1 LRVFA
6 SWRLCVG
13 VSLTQLRC
21 GNAALGNPVFSVV
34 PNIITSTLL
43 AVESTGAFRA
53 IEYDLP
59 ETPVEWTVCLGA
71 LALLLIFGV
80 RIYLRD
86 TPELNRFWRYSL
98 LLLRLSVLVGLIVIA
113 LNPQER
119 TQKLAYRPSQ
129 VAVLVDRSLSMKFP
143 ESQPDP
149 EDPAGGAAPSGDAR
163 SRSDAVAELLGQ
175 SGLLEELR
183 RNHSVSV
190 YSFDSSLNGPH
201 VVLRSQDPRA
211 MVKGATAQTEAP
223 AGGTSDGEQKPDWV
237 QIADPIGLETRLG
250 ESLLELIR
258 STSGNSL
265 SGIVVITDG
274 ASNSGIDAGKA
285 IEAAREL
292 KARVVTVGVGST
304 RQPVNIQIASI
315 QAPSD
320 VHVGDAFEISAFV
333 QAQGL
338 SGQNAVVEL
347 LGRPEDSEAD
357 AGSLGTTEIVLAD
370 DGIPVRVSF
379 EQLENVAGAWEY
391 FVRVRPDQK
400 IVELSEGD
408 NERRKSI
415 TVVDRKTRVLVIA
428 GGPMRDYRFVR
439 NMLYRHS
446 AIQTD
451 VWLQTA
457 DAAGAVSQEANKV
470 LTSFPESKEALFDY
484 DVIVGFDPDW
494 GRLNPEQID
503 LVREW
508 VFAQAGGLVV
518 IAGDVYS
525 SSVASDAK
533 LAKIRELYPVVL
545 NRFAGDGGGS
555 RNQTQSWPFEFT
567 REGREA
573 GFLQVTEEQVS
584 SAEVWKEFQGVYS
597 AYPTSGAKAGA
608 TVYAYFSDPRTQTA
622 SGLPVL
628 LASQY
633 YGAGRVIYLGSPE
646 MWRMRA
652 IDEVYYDRFWTKSIR
667 EAGQARLKRGNNR
680 GTLLLERNQFVL
692 GQTVRVRA
700 QLTDPQF
707 DPLVAESI
715 LAEVFDPNGRP
726 MIPPVRMQRDTSR
739 AGQFVGSFRVSSPGV
754 WRIDIPIPQAGD
766 ELSEKIDVVLPNL
779 ETDNARQNA
788 QLLRLIAEDTGGAY
802 FPLAE
807 AAAEVPQRLPNRGE
821 EFQIDQQLKTLWDR
835 EWLMWLLIGLLS
847 VEWLTRKLL
856 KLA

>member
-1 LRVFA
+1 MTLFHSQSA
-6 SWRLCVG
+6 
-13 VSLTQLRC
+13 
-21 GNAALGNPVFSVV
+21 
-34 PNIITSTLL
+34 LL

-59 ETPVEWTVCLGA
+59 ESPGEWMVCLGVVS
-71 LALLLIFGV
+71 LLLILGV
-80 RIYLRD
+80 RVYLRD
-86 TPELNRFWRYSL
+86 TAELHRFWRYFL
-98 LLLRLSVLVGLIVIA
+98 LLLRLSVLAGLVAVA

-129 VAVLVDRSLSMKFP
+129 VAVLIDRSLSMKFP
-143 ESQPDP
+143 ENQVGPNDSA
-149 EDPAGGAAPSGDAR
+149 EESEGASTADN
-163 SRSDAVAELLGQ
+163 SRTRADAVAELLGK
-175 SGLLEELR
+175 SGMLEELR
-183 RNHSVSV
+183 KNHAVSV
-190 YSFDSSLNGPH
+190 YSFDSALNGPH
-201 VVLRSQDPRA
+201 AALRSQDARA
-211 MVKGATAQTEAP
+211 VVKSAATSAGGGATSLEETV
-223 AGGTSDGEQKPDWV
+223 DWN
-237 QIADPIGLETRLG
+237 QIVDPVGLETRLG

-258 STSGNSL
+258 SISGNSL

-274 ASNSGIDAGKA
+274 ASNSGIDPDKA
-285 IEAAREL
+285 VEAAKEL
-292 KARVVTVGVGST
+292 KARLITVGVGST
-304 RQPVNIQIASI
+304 RQPVNIQIASV

-338 SGQNAVVEL
+338 AGQNAIVEL
-347 LGRPEDSEAD
+347 LGRPENSEGD
-357 AGSLGTTEIVLAD
+357 ASKLGTKEIVLAD
-370 DGIPVRVSF
+370 DGLPVRVSF
-379 EQLENVAGAWEY
+379 EQLENVAGVWEY
-391 FVRVRPDQK
+391 FVRVRSDQK

-415 TVVDRKTRVLVIA
+415 SVVDRKTRVLVIA
-428 GGPMRDYRFVR
+428 GGPMRDYQFVR

-457 DAAGAVSQEANKV
+457 DAAGAVSQEANKI
-470 LTSFPESKEALFDY
+470 LTSFPESKEELFDY

-494 GRLNPEQID
+494 NRLSPEQIN
-503 LVREW
+503 LVSEW

-518 IAGDVYS
+518 VAGDVYS
-525 SSVASDAK
+525 ASVASDAR
-533 LAKIRELYPVVL
+533 LEKIRELYPVVL
-545 NRFAGDGGGS
+545 NRFVTDSAAS
-555 RNQTQSWPFEFT
+555 RAVIQSWPFEFT

-573 GFLQVTEEQVS
+573 GFLQITDEQVS

-608 TVYAYFSDPRTQTA
+608 TVYAYFSDPRTQSA

-646 MWRMRA
+646 MWRMRS

-707 DPLVAESI
+707 NPLVADSV
-715 LAEVFDPNGRP
+715 LAEIFDPDGRP
-726 MIPPVRMQRDTSR
+726 MIPPVRLQRDSNR

-754 WRIDIPIPQAGD
+754 WRIDIPIPQSGD
-766 ELSEKIDVVLPNL
+766 QLSEKIDVILPNL

-788 QLLRLIAEDTGGAY
+788 QLLRLIAEDTGGTY
-802 FPLAE
+802 FPLDE
-807 AAAEVPQRLPNRGE
+807 AAAEVPKRLPDRGE

-835 EWLMWLLIGLLS
+835 EWLMYLLIGLLS

>member
-1 LRVFA
+1 MTLT
-6 SWRLCVG
+6 
-13 VSLTQLRC
+13 LTQS
-21 GNAALGNPVFSVV
+21 A
-34 PNIITSTLL
+34 LL

-59 ETPVEWTVCLGA
+59 ETPVEWMVCLGV
-71 LALLLIFGV
+71 LSLLLIFGV
-80 RIYLRD
+80 RLYLRD
-86 TPELNRFWRYSL
+86 TAELSRFWRYFL
-98 LLLRLSVLVGLIVIA
+98 MLLRISVLAGLVVIA

-129 VAVLVDRSLSMKFP
+129 VAVVIDRSLSMKFP
-143 ESQPDP
+143 ETQAGPD
-149 EDPAGGAAPSGDAR
+149 DPSATDSR
-163 SRSDAVAELLGQ
+163 SRSEAVAELLGQ
-175 SGLLEELR
+175 SGLIEELR
-183 RNHSVSV
+183 KNHAVSV
-190 YSFDSSLNGPH
+190 YSFDSALNGPH
-201 VVLRSQDPRA
+201 VALRSKDPRA
-211 MVKGATAQTEAP
+211 AVKSAIDQASP
-223 AGGTSDGEQKPDWV
+223 DGEASDSEENVDWN
-237 QIADPIGLETRLG
+237 QIVDPIGLETRLG

-258 STSGNSL
+258 STSGNTL
-265 SGIVVITDG
+265 SGIVVATDG
-274 ASNSGIDAGKA
+274 ASNSGIDPGKA
-285 IEAAREL
+285 IEAAKEL
-292 KARVVTVGVGST
+292 KARLVTVGVGST

-338 SGQNAVVEL
+338 AGQNAKVEL
-347 LGRPEDSEAD
+347 LGRPEDSEGD
-357 AGSLGTTEIVLAD
+357 ANTLGSKDIVLAD

-391 FVRVRPDQK
+391 FVRVRSDQK

-415 TVVDRKTRVLVIA
+415 SVVDRKTRVLVIA
-428 GGPMRDYRFVR
+428 GGPMRDYQFVR

-457 DAAGAVSQEANKV
+457 DAAGAVSQEANKI
-470 LTSFPESKEALFDY
+470 LTSFPASKEELFDY

-494 GRLNPEQID
+494 NRLSPEQIN
-503 LVREW
+503 LVSEW
-508 VFAQAGGLVV
+508 VFSQAGGLVA

-533 LAKIRELYPVVL
+533 LEKIRELYPVVL
-545 NRFAGDGGGS
+545 NRFVSDIGGS
-555 RNQTQSWPFEFT
+555 RAVIQSWPFEFT

-573 GFLQVTEEQVS
+573 GFLQITEEQVS

-608 TVYAYFSDPRTQTA
+608 TVYAYFSDPRTQSA

-633 YGAGRVIYLGSPE
+633 YGSGRVIYLGSPE

-707 DPLVAESI
+707 DPLESESV
-715 LAEVFDPNGRP
+715 LAEVFDPDGRP
-726 MIPPVRMQRDTSR
+726 MIPPVRMQRDSNR
-739 AGQFVGSFRVSSPGV
+739 SGQFVGSFRVSSPGV
-754 WRIDIPIPQAGD
+754 WRIDVPIPQSGD
-766 ELSEKIDVVLPNL
+766 QLSEKIDVVLPNL

-802 FPLAE
+802 FPLSE
-807 AAAEVPQRLPNRGE
+807 AATEVPKRLPNRGE

-835 EWLMWLLIGLLS
+835 EWLMFLLIGLLS
-847 VEWLTRKLL
+847 IEWLTRKLL

>member
-1 LRVFA
+1 V
-6 SWRLCVG
+6 
-13 VSLTQLRC
+13 
-21 GNAALGNPVFSVV
+21 ALFLSQ
-34 PNIITSTLL
+34 SALL

-59 ETPVEWTVCLGA
+59 ETPVEWMVCLGV
-71 LALLLIFGV
+71 LSLLLILGV
-80 RIYLRD
+80 RVYLRD
-86 TPELNRFWRYSL
+86 TAELNRFWRYFL
-98 LLLRLSVLVGLIVIA
+98 VLLRLSVLAGLVAVA

-129 VAVLVDRSLSMKFP
+129 VAVLIDRSLSMKFP
-143 ESQPDP
+143 ENQVGPNDSA
-149 EDPAGGAAPSGDAR
+149 EESGNASTTADTRTRA
-163 SRSDAVAELLGQ
+163 DAVADLLGN
-175 SGLLEELR
+175 SGLLEELQR
-183 RNHSVSV
+183 SHAVSV
-190 YSFDSSLNGPH
+190 YSFDSALNGPH
-201 VVLRSQDPRA
+201 AALRSEDPRA
-211 MVKGATAQTEAP
+211 IVKSAATPSGSGKAASPEETI
-223 AGGTSDGEQKPDWV
+223 DWN
-237 QIADPIGLETRLG
+237 QIVDPVGLETRLG

-258 STSGNSL
+258 SISGNSL
-265 SGIVVITDG
+265 SGIVVVTDG
-274 ASNSGIDAGKA
+274 ASNSGIDPDKA
-285 IEAAREL
+285 VEAAKEL
-292 KARVVTVGVGST
+292 KARLITVGVGST
-304 RQPVNIQIASI
+304 RQPVNIQIASV

-320 VHVGDAFEISAFV
+320 VHVGDAFEIAAFV

-338 SGQNAVVEL
+338 AGQNAVVEL
-347 LGRPEDSEAD
+347 LGRPEESEGD
-357 AGSLGTTEIVLAD
+357 ASKLGTKEIVLAD
-370 DGIPVRVSF
+370 DGLPVRVSF
-379 EQLENVAGAWEY
+379 EQLENVAGVWEY
-391 FVRVRPDQK
+391 FVRVRSDQK

-415 TVVDRKTRVLVIA
+415 SVVDRKTRVLVIA
-428 GGPMRDYRFVR
+428 GGPMRDYQFVR

-457 DAAGAVSQEANKV
+457 DAAGAVSQEANKI
-470 LTSFPESKEALFDY
+470 LTSFPESKEELFDY

-494 GRLNPEQID
+494 NRLSPEQVN
-503 LVREW
+503 LVSEW

-518 IAGDVYS
+518 VAGDVYS
-525 SSVASDAK
+525 ASVASDAR
-533 LAKIRELYPVVL
+533 LEKIRELYPVVL
-545 NRFAGDGGGS
+545 NRFVTDSGGS
-555 RNQTQSWPFEFT
+555 RTVIQSWPFEFT

-573 GFLQVTEEQVS
+573 GFLQITDEQVS

-608 TVYAYFSDPRTQTA
+608 TVYAYFSDPRTQSA

-646 MWRMRA
+646 MWRMRS

-707 DPLVAESI
+707 EPLVADSVR
-715 LAEVFDPNGRP
+715 AEIFDPDGRP
-726 MIPPVRMQRDTSR
+726 MIPPVRLQRDSNR
-739 AGQFVGSFRVSSPGV
+739 AGQFVGSFRVSAPGV
-754 WRIDIPIPQAGD
+754 WRIDIPIPQSGD
-766 ELSEKIDVVLPNL
+766 QLSEKIDVILPNL

-802 FPLAE
+802 FPLSE
-807 AAAEVPQRLPNRGE
+807 AAEEVPKRLPNRGE

-835 EWLMWLLIGLLS
+835 EWLMYLLIGLLS
-847 VEWLTRKLL
+847 IEWLTRKLL

>member
-1 LRVFA
+1 M
-6 SWRLCVG
+6 
-13 VSLTQLRC
+13 
-21 GNAALGNPVFSVV
+21 ALLLSQF
-34 PNIITSTLL
+34 TLL

-59 ETPVEWTVCLGA
+59 ETPVEWMVCLGA
-71 LALLLIFGV
+71 LSLLLILGV
-80 RIYLRD
+80 RVYLRD
-86 TPELNRFWRYSL
+86 TAELNRFWRYFL
-98 LLLRLSVLVGLIVIA
+98 LLLRLSVLAGLVAVA

-143 ESQPDP
+143 ENQVGPNDSA
-149 EDPAGGAAPSGDAR
+149 EESGSASSADDAR
-163 SRSDAVAELLGQ
+163 SRADAVAELLGQ
-175 SGLLEELR
+175 SGMLEELR
-183 RNHSVSV
+183 KNHAVSV
-190 YSFDSSLNGPH
+190 YSFDSALNGPH
-201 VVLRSQDPRA
+201 AALRSQDPRA
-211 MVKGATAQTEAP
+211 IVKSAAPSTGGEATSAEETI
-223 AGGTSDGEQKPDWV
+223 DWD
-237 QIADPIGLETRLG
+237 QIVEPIGLETRLG

-258 STSGNSL
+258 SISGNSL
-265 SGIVVITDG
+265 SGIVVVTDG
-274 ASNSGIDAGKA
+274 ASNSGIDPGKA
-285 IEAAREL
+285 VEAAKEL
-292 KARVVTVGVGST
+292 KARLITVGVGST
-304 RQPVNIQIASI
+304 RQPVNIQIASV

-338 SGQNAVVEL
+338 AGQNAIVEL
-347 LGRPEDSEAD
+347 LGRPEDSEGD
-357 AGSLGTTEIVLAD
+357 ASKLGTKEIVLAD
-370 DGIPVRVSF
+370 DGLPVRVSF
-379 EQLENVAGAWEY
+379 EQLENVAGTWEY
-391 FVRVRPDQK
+391 FIRVRSDQK
-400 IVELSEGD
+400 IIELSEGD

-415 TVVDRKTRVLVIA
+415 SVVDRKTRVLVVA
-428 GGPMRDYRFVR
+428 GGPMRDYQFVR

-457 DAAGAVSQEANKV
+457 DAAGAVSQEANKI
-470 LTSFPESKEALFDY
+470 LTSFPESKEELFDY

-494 GRLNPEQID
+494 NRLSPEQIN
-503 LVREW
+503 LVSEW

-518 IAGDVYS
+518 VAGDVYS

-533 LAKIRELYPVVL
+533 LEKIRELYPIVL
-545 NRFAGDGGGS
+545 NRFVSDSGGS
-555 RNQTQSWPFEFT
+555 RTVIQSWPFEFT

-573 GFLQVTEEQVS
+573 GFLQITDEQVS

-608 TVYAYFSDPRTQTA
+608 TVYAYFSDPRTQSA

-646 MWRMRA
+646 MWRMRS

-707 DPLVAESI
+707 DPLMAESV
-715 LAEVFDPNGRP
+715 LAEIFDPNGRP
-726 MIPPVRMQRDTSR
+726 MIPPVRLQRDSNRT
-739 AGQFVGSFRVSSPGV
+739 GQFVGSFRVSSPGV
-754 WRIDIPIPQAGD
+754 WRIDVPIPQSGD
-766 ELSEKIDVVLPNL
+766 QLSEKIDVVLPNL

-802 FPLAE
+802 FPLSE
-807 AAAEVPQRLPNRGE
+807 AAAEVPKRLPNRGE

-835 EWLMWLLIGLLS
+835 EWLMYLLIGLLS
-847 VEWLTRKLL
+847 IEWLTRKLL

>member
-1 LRVFA
+1 MALF
-6 SWRLCVG
+6 
-13 VSLTQLRC
+13 LTQF
-21 GNAALGNPVFSVV
+21 A
-34 PNIITSTLL
+34 LL

-59 ETPVEWTVCLGA
+59 ETPVEWIVCLGV
-71 LALLLIFGV
+71 LSLLLIFGV

-86 TPELNRFWRYSL
+86 TAELNRFWRYFL
-98 LLLRLSVLVGLIVIA
+98 LFLRLTVLGALVVVA

-129 VAVLVDRSLSMKFP
+129 VAVLIDRSLSMKFP
-143 ESQPDP
+143 ETQTGP
-149 EDPAGGAAPSGDAR
+149 EDPSTADSR
-163 SRSDAVAELLGQ
+163 SRSEAVAELLGQ

-183 RNHSVSV
+183 KNHAVSV
-190 YSFDSSLNGPH
+190 YSFDSALNGPH
-201 VVLRSQDPRA
+201 VALRSLDPRA
-211 MVKGATAQTEAP
+211 IVKSGVAQVTADQA
-223 AGGTSDGEQKPDWV
+223 SDPEETLNWN
-237 QIADPIGLETRLG
+237 QIVDPIGLETRLG

-258 STSGNSL
+258 ATSGNSL
-265 SGIVVITDG
+265 SGIVVVTDG
-274 ASNSGIDAGKA
+274 ASNSGIDPGKA
-285 IEAAREL
+285 IEAAKEL
-292 KARVVTVGVGST
+292 KARLVTVGVGST

-320 VHVGDAFEISAFV
+320 VHVGDAFEISAFI

-338 SGQNAVVEL
+338 AGQNAKVEL
-347 LGRPEDSEAD
+347 LGRPEDSEGD
-357 AGSLGTTEIVLAD
+357 ANKLGSKDIVLAD
-370 DGIPVRVSF
+370 DGLPVRVSF
-379 EQLENVAGAWEY
+379 EQLENVAGEWEY
-391 FVRVRPDQK
+391 FVRVRSDQK

-415 TVVDRKTRVLVIA
+415 SVVDRKTRVLVIA
-428 GGPMRDYRFVR
+428 GGPMRDYQFVR

-457 DAAGAVSQEANKV
+457 DAAGAVSQEANKI
-470 LTSFPESKEALFDY
+470 LTSFPASKEELFDY

-494 GRLNPEQID
+494 NRLSPDQIN
-503 LVREW
+503 LVSEW
-508 VFAQAGGLVV
+508 VFSQAGGLVA

-533 LAKIRELYPVVL
+533 LEKIRELYPVVL
-545 NRFAGDGGGS
+545 NRFVNDIGGS
-555 RNQTQSWPFEFT
+555 RTVVQSWPFEFT
-567 REGREA
+567 REGKEA
-573 GFLQVTEEQVS
+573 GFLQITEEQVS

-608 TVYAYFSDPRTQTA
+608 TVYAYFSDPRTQSA

-707 DPLVAESI
+707 DPLAAESV

-726 MIPPVRMQRDTSR
+726 MIPPVRMQRDVNR

-754 WRIDIPIPQAGD
+754 WRIDVPIPQSG
-766 ELSEKIDVVLPNL
+766 EQLSEKIDVVLPNL

-788 QLLRLIAEDTGGAY
+788 QLLRLIAEDSGGGY
-802 FPLAE
+802 FPISE
-807 AAAEVPQRLPNRGE
+807 AAAEVPKRLPNRGE

-835 EWLMWLLIGLLS
+835 EWLMFLLVGLLS
-847 VEWLTRKLL
+847 IEWLTRKLL

>member
-1 LRVFA
+1 MALFLSQFA
-6 SWRLCVG
+6 L
-13 VSLTQLRC
+13 
-21 GNAALGNPVFSVV
+21 F
-34 PNIITSTLL
+34 

-53 IEYDLP
+53 VEYDLP
-59 ETPVEWTVCLGA
+59 ESPGEWMVCLGVFS
-71 LALLLIFGV
+71 LLLILGV
-80 RIYLRD
+80 RVYLRD
-86 TPELNRFWRYSL
+86 TAELNRFWRYFL
-98 LLLRLSVLVGLIVIA
+98 LLLRLSVLAGLVAVA

-129 VAVLVDRSLSMKFP
+129 VAVLIDRSLSMKFP
-143 ESQPDP
+143 ENQVGPNDSTEESENASSTD
-149 EDPAGGAAPSGDAR
+149 DTRTRA
-163 SRSDAVAELLGQ
+163 DAVAVLLGN
-175 SGLLEELR
+175 SGMLEELR
-183 RNHSVSV
+183 KSHAVSV
-190 YSFDSSLNGPH
+190 YSFDSALNGPH
-201 VVLRSQDPRA
+201 AALRSQDPRA
-211 MVKGATAQTEAP
+211 VVKSTAASASGDAT
-223 AGGTSDGEQKPDWV
+223 SPDETVNWN
-237 QIADPIGLETRLG
+237 QIVDPVGLETRLG

-258 STSGNSL
+258 SISGNSL

-274 ASNSGIDAGKA
+274 ASNSGIDPDKA
-285 IEAAREL
+285 VEAAKEL
-292 KARVVTVGVGST
+292 KARLITVGVGRT
-304 RQPVNIQIASI
+304 RQPVNIQIASV

-338 SGQNAVVEL
+338 AGQNAIVEL
-347 LGRPEDSEAD
+347 LGRPENSEGD
-357 AGSLGTTEIVLAD
+357 AKSLGTKDIVLAD
-370 DGIPVRVSF
+370 DGLPVRVSF

-391 FVRVRPDQK
+391 FVRVRSDQK

-415 TVVDRKTRVLVIA
+415 SVVDRKTRVLVIA
-428 GGPMRDYRFVR
+428 GGPMRDYQFVR

-457 DAAGAVSQEANKV
+457 DAAGAVSQEANKI
-470 LTSFPESKEALFDY
+470 LTSFPESKEELFDY

-494 GRLNPEQID
+494 NRLSPEQIN
-503 LVREW
+503 LVSEW

-518 IAGDVYS
+518 VAGDVYS
-525 SSVASDAK
+525 ASVASDAR
-533 LAKIRELYPVVL
+533 LEKIRELYPVVL
-545 NRFAGDGGGS
+545 NRFVGDAAGS
-555 RNQTQSWPFEFT
+555 RTVIQSWPFEFT

-573 GFLQVTEEQVS
+573 GFLQITDEQVS

-608 TVYAYFSDPRTQTA
+608 TVYAYFSDPRTQSA

-646 MWRMRA
+646 MWRMRS

-707 DPLVAESI
+707 DPLVADSV
-715 LAEVFDPNGRP
+715 LAEIFDPDGRP
-726 MIPPVRMQRDTSR
+726 MIPPVRLQRDSNR

-754 WRIDIPIPQAGD
+754 WRIDIPIPQSGD
-766 ELSEKIDVVLPNL
+766 QLSEKIDVILPNL

-802 FPLAE
+802 FPLDE
-807 AAAEVPQRLPNRGE
+807 AAAEVPKRLPNRGE

-835 EWLMWLLIGLLS
+835 EWLMYLLIGLLS

>member
-1 LRVFA
+1 MNLPLSQSA
-6 SWRLCVG
+6 
-13 VSLTQLRC
+13 
-21 GNAALGNPVFSVV
+21 
-34 PNIITSTLL
+34 LL
-43 AVESTGAFRA
+43 AAESTGAFRM

-59 ETPVEWTVCLGA
+59 ETPFEWAVGLG
-71 LALLLIFGV
+71 LLTLMLIIGM

-86 TPELNRFWRYSL
+86 TAELNRFWRYFL
-98 LLLRLSVLVGLIVIA
+98 LLLRLTVLAGLIVVA

-119 TQKLAYRPSQ
+119 TQKLAYRPSH

-143 ESQPDP
+143 ESQPDSG
-149 EDPAGGAAPSGDAR
+149 EPASKAEGSLPDISR
-163 SRSDAVAELLGQ
+163 SRSAAVAELLGQ
-175 SGLLEELR
+175 SELLEELR
-183 RNHSVSV
+183 KNHAISV
-190 YSFDSSLNGPH
+190 YSFDSALNGPH
-201 VVLRSQDPRA
+201 VALRSQDPRA
-211 MVKGATAQTEAP
+211 AVKAALPQASAQD
-223 AGGTSDGEQKPDWV
+223 GTDADVKVDWGSIV
-237 QIADPIGLETRLG
+237 DPIGLETRLG

-258 STSGNSL
+258 SISGNSL

-274 ASNSGIDAGKA
+274 ASNSGIDPAKA
-285 IEAAREL
+285 IEAAKEL
-292 KARVVTVGVGST
+292 KTRLVTVGVGST

-320 VHVGDAFEISAFV
+320 VHVGDAFEISGFI

-338 SGQNAVVEL
+338 AGQNAKVEL
-347 LGRPEDSEAD
+347 LGRPEDSEGD
-357 AGSLGTTEIVLAD
+357 AKTLGTKYIVLAD

-379 EQLENVAGAWEY
+379 EQLENIAGAWEY
-391 FVRVRPDQK
+391 FIRVRSDQK

-415 TVVDRKTRVLVIA
+415 SVVDRKTRVLVVA
-428 GGPMRDYRFVR
+428 GGPMRDYQFVR

-457 DAAGAVSQEANKV
+457 DAAGAVSQEANRI
-470 LTSFPESKEALFDY
+470 LTAFPESKEELFEY

-494 GRLNPEQID
+494 NRLSPEQIN
-503 LVREW
+503 LVSEW

-518 IAGDVYS
+518 VAGDVYS
-525 SSVASDAK
+525 SSVANDDK
-533 LAKIRELYPVVL
+533 LEKIRELYPVVL
-545 NRFAGDGGGS
+545 NRFVTDSGS
-555 RNQTQSWPFEFT
+555 SRSVVQSWPFEFT

-573 GFLQVTEEQVS
+573 GFLQITDEQVS

-608 TVYAYFSDPRTQTA
+608 TVYAYFSDPRTQSA

-652 IDEVYYDRFWTKSIR
+652 IDEVYYDRFWTKAIR

-707 DPLVAESI
+707 NPLVAESVM
-715 LAEVFDPNGRP
+715 AEVFDPDGRP
-726 MIPPVRMQRDTSR
+726 MIPPVRMQRDPNRT
-739 AGQFVGSFRVSSPGV
+739 GQFVGSFRVSSPGV

-766 ELSEKIDVVLPNL
+766 QLTEKIDVVLPNL

-788 QLLRLIAEDTGGAY
+788 QLLRLIAEDTGGGY
-802 FPLAE
+802 FPIAE
-807 AAAEVPQRLPNRGE
+807 AAVEIPKRLPNRGE
-821 EFQIDQQLKTLWDR
+821 EFQIDQQLRTLWDR
-835 EWLMWLLIGLLS
+835 EWLMFLLIGLLS
-847 VEWLTRKLL
+847 IEWLTRKLL

>member
-1 LRVFA
+1 MT
-6 SWRLCVG
+6 G
-13 VSLTQLRC
+13 TLTQS
-21 GNAALGNPVFSVV
+21 A
-34 PNIITSTLL
+34 LL
-43 AVESTGAFRA
+43 AVDSTGAFRA

-59 ETPVEWTVCLGA
+59 ETPFEWTVCLGV
-71 LALLLIFGV
+71 LALMLVFGI
-80 RIYLRD
+80 RILLRD
-86 TPELNRFWRYSL
+86 TAELNRFWRYFL
-98 LLLRLSVLVGLIVIA
+98 MALRLSAMVGLIAVA

-129 VAVLVDRSLSMKFP
+129 VAILIDRSLSMKFP
-143 ESQPDP
+143 ETQ
-149 EDPAGGAAPSGDAR
+149 AGPNDAESGATSSPSSDDSRTR
-163 SRSDAVAELLGQ
+163 SGAVAKLLGE
-175 SGLLEELR
+175 SGLLDELR
-183 RNHSVSV
+183 KNHAVSV
-190 YSFDSSLNGPH
+190 YSFDSALNGPH
-201 VVLRSQDPRA
+201 AAMRSQDPRA
-211 MVKGATAQTEAP
+211 APKTALAGPANVSVAP
-223 AGGTSDGEQKPDWV
+223 DAETQFDWD
-237 QIADPIGLETRLG
+237 QIVDPTGLETRLG

-258 STSGNSL
+258 SISGPSL

-274 ASNSGIDAGKA
+274 ASNSGIDPAKA
-285 IEAAREL
+285 IDAAKEQ
-292 KARVVTVGVGST
+292 KARIVTVGVGSR

-320 VHVGDAFEISAFV
+320 VHVGDAFEIAAFV

-338 SGQNAVVEL
+338 AGQGAKVKL
-347 LGRPEDSEAD
+347 LGRPEDSEGD
-357 AGSLGTTEIVLAD
+357 AKPLGTKDIVLAD
-370 DGIPVRVSF
+370 DGLPVRVSF
-379 EQLENVAGAWEY
+379 EQLENVAGVWEY
-391 FVRVRPDQK
+391 FVRVRSDQK

-415 TVVDRKTRVLVIA
+415 SVVDRKTRVLVVA
-428 GGPMRDYRFVR
+428 GGPMRDYQFVR

-457 DAAGAVSQEANKV
+457 DAAGAVSQEANKI
-470 LTSFPESKEALFDY
+470 LTAFPESKDELFEY

-494 GRLNPEQID
+494 NRLSPEQLG
-503 LVREW
+503 LVSEW

-518 IAGDVYS
+518 VAGDVYS

-533 LAKIRELYPVVL
+533 LEKIRELYPVVL
-545 NRFAGDGGGS
+545 NRFVNTGGTS
-555 RNQTQSWPFEFT
+555 QTVIQSWPFEFT
-567 REGREA
+567 REGKEA
-573 GFLQVTEEQVS
+573 GFLQVTDEQVS
-584 SAEVWKEFQGVYS
+584 SAEVWEEFQGVYS

-608 TVYAYFSDPRTQTA
+608 TVYAYFSDPRTQTS

-707 DPLVAESI
+707 DPLLAESV

-726 MIPPVRMQRDTSR
+726 MIPPVRMQRDTNRS
-739 AGQFVGSFRVSSPGV
+739 GQFVGSFRVSSPGV
-754 WRIDIPIPQAGD
+754 WRIDVPIPQSGD
-766 ELSEKIDVVLPNL
+766 QLSEKIDVVLPNL

-788 QLLRLIAEDTGGAY
+788 QLLRRIAEDTGGGY
-802 FPLAE
+802 FPLSE
-807 AAAEVPQRLPNRGE
+807 AAAEVPKRLPNRGE
-821 EFQIDQQLKTLWDR
+821 EFQIDQQLRTLWDR
-835 EWLMWLLIGLLS
+835 EWLMYLLIGLLS
-847 VEWLTRKLL
+847 IEWLTRKLL

>member
-1 LRVFA
+1 M
-6 SWRLCVG
+6 
-13 VSLTQLRC
+13 
-21 GNAALGNPVFSVV
+21 ALLLSQF
-34 PNIITSTLL
+34 TLL

-59 ETPVEWTVCLGA
+59 ETPVEWMVCLGA
-71 LALLLIFGV
+71 LSLLLILGV
-80 RIYLRD
+80 RVYLRD
-86 TPELNRFWRYSL
+86 TAELNRFWRYFL
-98 LLLRLSVLVGLIVIA
+98 LLLRLSVLAGLVVVA

-129 VAVLVDRSLSMKFP
+129 VAVLIDRSLSMKFP
-143 ESQPDP
+143 ENQVS
-149 EDPAGGAAPSGDAR
+149 PSDSASESGNASTTHDAR
-163 SRSDAVAELLGQ
+163 SRADAVAALLGQ
-175 SGLLEELR
+175 SGMLEELR
-183 RNHSVSV
+183 KNHAVSV
-190 YSFDSSLNGPH
+190 YSFDSALNGPH
-201 VVLRSQDPRA
+201 AALRSQDPRA
-211 MVKGATAQTEAP
+211 IVKSAAAP
-223 AGGTSDGEQKPDWV
+223 SAGGEAASSEKTIDWS
-237 QIADPIGLETRLG
+237 QIVEPIGLETRLG

-258 STSGNSL
+258 SISGNSL
-265 SGIVVITDG
+265 SGIVVVTDG
-274 ASNSGIDAGKA
+274 ASNSGIDPGKA
-285 IEAAREL
+285 VEAAKEQ
-292 KARVVTVGVGST
+292 KARLIAVGVGST
-304 RQPVNIQIASI
+304 RQPVNIQIASV

-338 SGQNAVVEL
+338 AGQNAIVEL
-347 LGRPEDSEAD
+347 LGRPEDSEGD
-357 AGSLGTTEIVLAD
+357 ANKLGTKDIVLAD
-370 DGIPVRVSF
+370 DGLPVRVSF

-391 FVRVRPDQK
+391 FIRVRSDQK
-400 IVELSEGD
+400 IIELSEGD

-415 TVVDRKTRVLVIA
+415 SVVDRKTRVLVVA
-428 GGPMRDYRFVR
+428 GGPMRDYQFVR

-457 DAAGAVSQEANKV
+457 DAAGAVSQEANKI
-470 LTSFPESKEALFDY
+470 LTSFPESKEELFDY

-494 GRLNPEQID
+494 NRLSPEQIN
-503 LVREW
+503 LVSEW

-518 IAGDVYS
+518 VAGDVYS
-525 SSVASDAK
+525 ASVASDAK
-533 LAKIRELYPVVL
+533 LEKIRELYPIVM
-545 NRFAGDGGGS
+545 NRFVSDSGGS
-555 RNQTQSWPFEFT
+555 RTVIQSWPFEFT

-573 GFLQVTEEQVS
+573 GFLQITDEQVS

-608 TVYAYFSDPRTQTA
+608 TVYAYFSDPRTQSA

-646 MWRMRA
+646 MWRMRS

-707 DPLVAESI
+707 DPLVAESV

-726 MIPPVRMQRDTSR
+726 MIPPVRLQRDSNR

-754 WRIDIPIPQAGD
+754 WRIAVPIPQSGD
-766 ELSEKIDVVLPNL
+766 QLSEKIDVVLPNL

-802 FPLAE
+802 FPLSE
-807 AAAEVPQRLPNRGE
+807 AAAEVPKRLPNRGE

-835 EWLMWLLIGLLS
+835 EWLMYLLIGLLS
-847 VEWLTRKLL
+847 IEWLTRKLL

>member
-1 LRVFA
+1 MNLPLSQSA
-6 SWRLCVG
+6 
-13 VSLTQLRC
+13 
-21 GNAALGNPVFSVV
+21 
-34 PNIITSTLL
+34 LL
-43 AVESTGAFRA
+43 AAESTGAFRM

-59 ETPVEWTVCLGA
+59 ETPFEWAVGLG
-71 LALLLIFGV
+71 LLTLMLIIGM

-86 TPELNRFWRYSL
+86 TAELNRFWRYFL
-98 LLLRLSVLVGLIVIA
+98 LLLRLTVLAGLIVVA

-119 TQKLAYRPSQ
+119 TQKLAYRPSH

-143 ESQPDP
+143 ESQPDSG
-149 EDPAGGAAPSGDAR
+149 EPASKAEGSLPDISR
-163 SRSDAVAELLGQ
+163 SRSAAVAELLGQ
-175 SGLLEELR
+175 SELLEELR
-183 RNHSVSV
+183 KNHAISV
-190 YSFDSSLNGPH
+190 YSFDSALNGPH
-201 VVLRSQDPRA
+201 VALRSQDPRA
-211 MVKGATAQTEAP
+211 AVKAALPQASAQD
-223 AGGTSDGEQKPDWV
+223 GTDADVKVDWGSIV
-237 QIADPIGLETRLG
+237 DPIGLETRLG

-258 STSGNSL
+258 SISGNSL

-274 ASNSGIDAGKA
+274 ASNSGIDPAKA
-285 IEAAREL
+285 IEAAKEL
-292 KARVVTVGVGST
+292 KTRLVTVGVGST

-320 VHVGDAFEISAFV
+320 VHVGDAFEISGFI

-338 SGQNAVVEL
+338 AGQNAKVEL
-347 LGRPEDSEAD
+347 LGRPEDSEGD
-357 AGSLGTTEIVLAD
+357 AKTLGTKYIVLAD

-379 EQLENVAGAWEY
+379 EQLENIAGAWEY
-391 FVRVRPDQK
+391 FIRVRSDQK

-415 TVVDRKTRVLVIA
+415 SVVDRKTRVLVVA
-428 GGPMRDYRFVR
+428 GGPMRDYQFVR

-457 DAAGAVSQEANKV
+457 DAAGAVSQEANRI
-470 LTSFPESKEALFDY
+470 LTAFPESKEELFEY

-494 GRLNPEQID
+494 NRLSPEQIN
-503 LVREW
+503 LVSEW

-518 IAGDVYS
+518 VAGDVYS
-525 SSVASDAK
+525 SSVANDDK
-533 LAKIRELYPVVL
+533 LEKIRELYPVVL
-545 NRFAGDGGGS
+545 NRFVTDSGS
-555 RNQTQSWPFEFT
+555 SRSVVQSWPFEFT

-573 GFLQVTEEQVS
+573 GFLQITDEQVS

-608 TVYAYFSDPRTQTA
+608 TVYAYFSDPRTQSA

-652 IDEVYYDRFWTKSIR
+652 IDEVYYDRFWTKAIR

-680 GTLLLERNQFVL
+680 GNQFVL

-707 DPLVAESI
+707 NPLVAESVM
-715 LAEVFDPNGRP
+715 AEVFDPDGRP
-726 MIPPVRMQRDTSR
+726 MIPPVRMQRDPNRT
-739 AGQFVGSFRVSSPGV
+739 GQFVGSFRVSSPGV

-766 ELSEKIDVVLPNL
+766 QLTEKIDVVLPNL

-788 QLLRLIAEDTGGAY
+788 QLLRLIAEDTGGGY
-802 FPLAE
+802 FPIAE
-807 AAAEVPQRLPNRGE
+807 AAVEIPKRLPNRGE
-821 EFQIDQQLKTLWDR
+821 EFQIDQQLRTLWDR
-835 EWLMWLLIGLLS
+835 EWLMFLLIGLLS
-847 VEWLTRKLL
+847 IEWLTRKLL

>member
-1 LRVFA
+1 MALFLSQFA
-6 SWRLCVG
+6 V
-13 VSLTQLRC
+13 
-21 GNAALGNPVFSVV
+21 
-34 PNIITSTLL
+34 L
-43 AVESTGAFRA
+43 AIESTGAFRA

-59 ETPVEWTVCLGA
+59 ETPVEWMVCLGA
-71 LALLLIFGV
+71 FSLLLILGV
-80 RIYLRD
+80 RVYLRD
-86 TPELNRFWRYSL
+86 TAELNRFWRYFL
-98 LLLRLSVLVGLIVIA
+98 LGLRISVLAGLVIVA

-129 VAVLVDRSLSMKFP
+129 VAVLIDRSLSMKFP
-143 ESQPDP
+143 ESQNEPGDS
-149 EDPAGGAAPSGDAR
+149 AASTAEVPPSDEAK

-183 RNHSVSV
+183 KNHAVSV
-190 YSFDSSLNGPH
+190 FSFDSALNGPH
-201 VVLRSQDPRA
+201 VTLRSQDPRA
-211 MVKGATAQTEAP
+211 TIKSSAAQAVAGEAD
-223 AGGTSDGEQKPDWV
+223 TREETIDWN
-237 QIADPIGLETRLG
+237 QIVEPIGLETRLG

-258 STSGNSL
+258 SISGNSL
-265 SGIVVITDG
+265 SGIVVVTDG
-274 ASNSGIDAGKA
+274 ASNSGIDPGKA
-285 IEAAREL
+285 IEAAKES
-292 KARVVTVGVGST
+292 KARLITVGVGST

-320 VHVGDAFEISAFV
+320 VHVGDAFEIAAFV

-338 SGQNAVVEL
+338 AGQNAIVEL
-347 LGRPEDSEAD
+347 LGRPEDSDAD
-357 AGSLGTTEIVLAD
+357 ATKLGTKEMVLSAD
-370 DGIPVRVSF
+370 GLPVRVAF
-379 EQLENVAGAWEY
+379 EQLENVAGTWEY
-391 FVRVRPDQK
+391 FIRVRPDQK

-415 TVVDRKTRVLVIA
+415 SVVDRKTRVLVIA
-428 GGPMRDYRFVR
+428 GGPMRDYQFVR

-457 DAAGAVSQEANKV
+457 DAAGAVSQEANKI
-470 LTSFPESKEALFDY
+470 LTSFPASKEELFDY

-494 GRLNPEQID
+494 NRLSSEQID
-503 LVREW
+503 LVSEW

-518 IAGDVYS
+518 VAGDVYS
-525 SSVASDAK
+525 ASVASDAK
-533 LAKIRELYPVVL
+533 LEKIRELYPVVL
-545 NRFAGDGGGS
+545 NRFVTDVGS
-555 RNQTQSWPFEFT
+555 SRTVIQSWPFEFT

-573 GFLQVTEEQVS
+573 GFLQITDEQVS

-608 TVYAYFSDPRTQTA
+608 TVYAYFSDPRTQSA
-622 SGLPVL
+622 NGLPVL

-646 MWRMRA
+646 MWRMRS
-652 IDEVYYDRFWTKSIR
+652 IDEVYYDRFWTKAIR

-707 DPLVAESI
+707 DPLIADSV
-715 LAEVFDPNGRP
+715 LAEIFDPAGRP
-726 MIPPVRMQRDTSR
+726 MIPSVRLQRDSNRT
-739 AGQFVGSFRVSSPGV
+739 GQFVGSFRVSSPGV
-754 WRIDIPIPQAGD
+754 WRIDVPIPQSGD
-766 ELSEKIDVVLPNL
+766 QLSEKIDVVLPNL
-779 ETDNARQNA
+779 ETDNARQDA

-802 FPLAE
+802 FSISE
-807 AAAEVPQRLPNRGE
+807 AAAEVPKRLPNRGE

-835 EWLMWLLIGLLS
+835 EWLMLLLIGLLS
-847 VEWLTRKLL
+847 IEWLTRKLL

>member
-1 LRVFA
+1 MAVT
-6 SWRLCVG
+6 
-13 VSLTQLRC
+13 LTQP
-21 GNAALGNPVFSVV
+21 A
-34 PNIITSTLL
+34 LL

-59 ETPVEWTVCLGA
+59 ETPVEWMVCLGV
-71 LALLLIFGV
+71 LSLLVILGV
-80 RIYLRD
+80 RVYLRD
-86 TPELNRFWRYSL
+86 TAELNRFWRYFL
-98 LLLRLSVLVGLIVIA
+98 LLLRLSVLAGLVAVA

-129 VAVLVDRSLSMKFP
+129 VAVLIDRSLSMKFP
-143 ESQPDP
+143 ENQIGPNNSAEASETTSSTD
-149 EDPAGGAAPSGDAR
+149 DAR
-163 SRSDAVAELLGQ
+163 TRSDAIAELLGQ
-175 SGLLEELR
+175 SGMLDELCK
-183 RNHSVSV
+183 NHAVSV
-190 YSFDSSLNGPH
+190 YSFDSALNGPH
-201 VVLRSQDPRA
+201 AALRSQDPRA
-211 MVKGATAQTEAP
+211 IVKSAATPSARGEATPTEE
-223 AGGTSDGEQKPDWV
+223 TVDWN
-237 QIADPIGLETRLG
+237 QIVDPIGLETRLG

-258 STSGNSL
+258 SISGNSL
-265 SGIVVITDG
+265 SGIVIVTDG
-274 ASNSGIDAGKA
+274 ASNSGIDPGKA
-285 IEAAREL
+285 VEAAKEL
-292 KARVVTVGVGST
+292 KARLITVGVGST
-304 RQPVNIQIASI
+304 RQPVNIQIASV

-338 SGQNAVVEL
+338 AGQNAIVEL
-347 LGRPEDSEAD
+347 LGRPEESEAD
-357 AGSLGTTEIVLAD
+357 ASKLGTKEIVLAD
-370 DGIPVRVSF
+370 DGLPVRVSF

-391 FVRVRPDQK
+391 FIKVRSGQK

-415 TVVDRKTRVLVIA
+415 SVVDRKTRVLVIA
-428 GGPMRDYRFVR
+428 GGPMRDYQFVR

-457 DAAGAVSQEANKV
+457 DAAGAVSQEANKI
-470 LTSFPESKEALFDY
+470 LTSFPESKEELFDY

-494 GRLNPEQID
+494 NRLSPEQIN
-503 LVREW
+503 LVSEW

-518 IAGDVYS
+518 VAGDVYS
-525 SSVASDAK
+525 ASVASDAK
-533 LAKIRELYPVVL
+533 LEKIRELYPVVL
-545 NRFAGDGGGS
+545 NRFVGDAGGS
-555 RNQTQSWPFEFT
+555 RTVIQSWPFEFT
-567 REGREA
+567 REGKEA
-573 GFLQVTEEQVS
+573 GFLQITDEQVS

-608 TVYAYFSDPRTQTA
+608 TVYAYFSDPRAQSA

-646 MWRMRA
+646 MWRMRS

-707 DPLVAESI
+707 DPLIAESV

-726 MIPPVRMQRDTSR
+726 MIPPVRLQRDSNR

-754 WRIDIPIPQAGD
+754 WRIDVPIPQSGD
-766 ELSEKIDVVLPNL
+766 QLSEKIDVVLPNL

-802 FPLAE
+802 FPLNE
-807 AAAEVPQRLPNRGE
+807 AAAEVPRRLPNRGE

-835 EWLMWLLIGLLS
+835 EWLMYLLIGLLS
-847 VEWLTRKLL
+847 IEWLTRKLF